1 METLWNILDFSGNGI
16 FNSLD
21 IILIW
26 CYGITLWAFIKYV
39 AIKKNS

>member
-1 METLWNILDFSGNGI
+1 MQTLFNLLDFSGNGI

-26 CYGITLWAFIKYV
+26 CYSVTVVVFYKTVIRKVF
-39 AIKKNS
+39 